1 MSIDLSSINK
11 KEYAVIMKDIVKQFP
26 KVLANDHVN
35 FMLKKGEVHSIIG
48 ENGAGKSTLMNQL
61 YGLYTPTSGDIYIF
75 GEKKVFKGPGD
86 AIRAGIGMVHQHFM
100 LVDTLTVAENIVL
113 GSEPKNGMLFDLKKA
128 RKEVKELSEK
138 YGLFV
143 DIDAKIED
151 IPVGMQQRVEI
162 LKTIYR
168 GAEILILDEP
178 TAVLTPQETEELFEI
193 IRKLRD
199 DGKSIIFIS
208 HKLHEVMEISDNIT
222 VMRLGKVTGNVA
234 AKDTNARELANMMV
248 GREVVLRIEKPEK
261 TPGEVAVEVENLW
274 VKDNRN
280 LDAVRGINF
289 KIRKGEVLGVA
300 GVAGNGQTELV
311 EALTGLRKI
320 EKGKY
325 IFKGEDVSKKTVR
338 ELRERNIGHIPEDR
352 YKYAMVKEYPNYYN
366 LILGKHYKE
375 PFAKNGFLNHKV
387 IYKNADILIKRFD
400 VRPPDGTIPTGNLSG
415 GNQQKVVIAREVSFN
430 PEFIVIAQPTR
441 GLDVGA
447 IEYVHKEILNLR
459 DKDVAVLLVSMELE
473 EVLSLSDRIIV
484 MYEGEIMGEVKP
496 DEVTIEELGLMMAG
510 HKLED
515 VKIEE
520 KLSHGGDSIEK

>member
-1 MSIDLSSINK
+1 
-11 KEYAVIMKDIVKQFP
+11 
-26 KVLANDHVN
+26 
-35 FMLKKGEVHSIIG
+35 
-48 ENGAGKSTLMNQL
+48 
-61 YGLYTPTSGDIYIF
+61 
-75 GEKKVFKGPGD
+75 
-86 AIRAGIGMVHQHFM
+86 
-100 LVDTLTVAENIVL
+100 
-113 GSEPKNGMLFDLKKA
+113 
-128 RKEVKELSEK
+128 
-138 YGLFV
+138 
-143 DIDAKIED
+143 
-151 IPVGMQQRVEI
+151 
-162 LKTIYR
+162 
-168 GAEILILDEP
+168 
-178 TAVLTPQETEELFEI
+178 
-193 IRKLRD
+193 
-199 DGKSIIFIS
+199 
-208 HKLHEVMEISDNIT
+208 MEISDNIT

-234 AKDTNARELANMMV
+234 AKNTNARELANMMV
-248 GREVVLRIEKPEK
+248 GREVVLRVEKSAK
-261 TPGEVAVEVENLW
+261 KPGKVAVEVDNLW

-280 LDAVRGINF
+280 LDAVRGISF

-325 IFKGEDVSKKTVR
+325 IYNGEDVTKKTVR

-387 IYKNADILIKRFD
+387 INKNAEILIKRFD

-459 DKDVAVLLVSMELE
+459 EKDVAVLLVSMELE

-510 HKLED
+510 HRIEDIKL
-515 VKIEE
+515 EE
-520 KLSHGGDSIEK
+520 KLAHGGDPIEK